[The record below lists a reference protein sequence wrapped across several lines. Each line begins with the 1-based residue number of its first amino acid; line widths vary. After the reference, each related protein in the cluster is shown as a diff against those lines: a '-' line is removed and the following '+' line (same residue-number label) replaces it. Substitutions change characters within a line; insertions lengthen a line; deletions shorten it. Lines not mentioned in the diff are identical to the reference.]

1 MLTELFSVFHPIGT
15 TPDNLA
21 GWPGNAAIV
30 MATFRTNQKAAQY
43 TLRVV
48 PGGLSLMGVLI
59 YIAPPAFLSLHQKE
73 IVKADNV
80 ADVLLIGK
88 QIAENRLRPAFPA
101 FRGWNIPLEQKISNP
116 AQAHAGEVL
125 LIDHSHDICF
135 FLIDGHM
142 AIWRDIISVWDAH
155 GEDAPL

>member
-15 TPDNLA
+15 TPDDLA

-48 PGGLSLMGVLI
+48 PGGLSLLGILI
-59 YIAPPAFLSLHQKE
+59 YIAPPALLSLHQKE
-73 IVKADNV
+73 VVKADNI
-80 ADVLLIGK
+80 ANVLLIGK

-116 AQAHAGEVL
+116 APGSCRRGIADRSFSRYL
-125 LIDHSHDICF
+125 LFPDRWPHGRLAQDNIRM
-135 FLIDGHM
+135 GH
-142 AIWRDIISVWDAH
+142 
-155 GEDAPL
+155 P